1 MVPSYPVLQFTN
13 GWDMEKAG
21 AQHKKE
27 QLAAALALWS
37 MVHALLAGFRRCCL
51 FKKNTRDP
59 KPDRVS
65 GLGVETMPVSSVEFT
80 HTARPVRKVYIHK
93 DQMEIQTFS
102 DALHKETKTSI
113 YTK

>member
-1 MVPSYPVLQFTN
+1 
-13 GWDMEKAG
+13 MEKAG

-37 MVHALLAGFRRCCL
+37 MVRALLAGFRLCCL

-65 GLGVETMPVSSVEFT
+65 GLGVDIET
-80 HTARPVRKVYIHK
+80 I
-93 DQMEIQTFS
+93 
-102 DALHKETKTSI
+102 
-113 YTK
+113 